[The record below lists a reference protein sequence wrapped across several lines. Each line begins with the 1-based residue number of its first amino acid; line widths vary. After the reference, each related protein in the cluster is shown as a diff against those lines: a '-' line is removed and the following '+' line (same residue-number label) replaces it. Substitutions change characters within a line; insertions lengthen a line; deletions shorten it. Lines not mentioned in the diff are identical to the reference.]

1 MTEIHIAIVED
12 EEIYRNQ
19 LTEYIT
25 RFQKETGSRIAL
37 TCFCDG
43 DEIIEKYSGGY
54 DIILMDIQMQFMD
67 GMTAAEKI
75 RALDEEVIIIFI
87 TNMTSYALR
96 GYEVDAMDY
105 IVKPVEYFSFSQKLL
120 KAVRKLGRRKGHFIS
135 IPIESGIQ
143 KLETD
148 DIYFFEVFGH
158 NVVCETKKGEFQSR
172 ITMQEIEKNLSQ
184 DSFFRISRNCLVNLK
199 YVDGVEEGNC
209 VIHGENLQISRKR
222 RKDFIQALMD
232 YMGGMI

>member
-1 MTEIHIAIVED
+1 MEIHIAIVED

-19 LTEYIT
+19 LAQYIS
-25 RFQKETGSRIAL
+25 RFQKETDNKIAL

-54 DIILMDIQMQFMD
+54 EIILMDIKMRFMD
-67 GMTAAEKI
+67 GMTTAEKI
-75 RALDEEVIIIFI
+75 RELDEDVIIIFI

-96 GYEVDAMDY
+96 GYEVNAMDY

-120 KAVRKLGRRKGHFIS
+120 KAIRKLGRKQEHFIS
-135 IPIESGIQ
+135 IPIDSGIQ
-143 KLETD
+143 KLNVD

-172 ITMQEIEKNLSQ
+172 ITLQEIEKNLPP
-184 DSFFRISRNCLVNLK
+184 DSFFRISRNCLVNL
-199 YVDGVEEGNC
+199 N
-209 VIHGENLQISRKR
+209 ISFPICRT
-222 RKDFIQALMD
+222 I
-232 YMGGMI
+232 